1 MKLYWANAKTA
12 DLELLSTSEGCLS
25 ISEAIEQFQVWW
37 ECGFNITEMWVEECE
52 GRKKIRDIK
61 INSMVASEVE

>member
-25 ISEAIEQFQVWW
+25 ISKAIEQFQVWR
-37 ECGFNITEMWVEECE
+37 ECGFNITEMWVEEYE
-52 GRKKIRDIK
+52 SGEKIRDIK
-61 INSMVASEVE
+61 INNIVASEVE